1 MLEIEDLES
10 IRKQAEKLANATKN
24 AEVKT
29 AIESVIDLIVK
40 QPNYVPF

>member
-10 IRKQAEKLANATKN
+10 IRKQAAKLAEATKN

-29 AIESVIDLIVK
+29 AIESVIDLIIK
-40 QPNYVPF
+40 QPDYVPF